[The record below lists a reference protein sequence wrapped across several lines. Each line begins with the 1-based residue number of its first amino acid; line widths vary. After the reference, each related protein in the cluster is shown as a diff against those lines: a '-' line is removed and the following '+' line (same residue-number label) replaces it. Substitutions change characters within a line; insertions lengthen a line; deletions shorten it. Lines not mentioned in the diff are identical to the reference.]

1 MKLVAWNGRGLGNRA
16 AERGLLDVK
25 KREILDVLFLSE
37 TKLDEQR
44 MQKFRWLL
52 DMPNMAVYNCNGR
65 SGGLALLWKR
75 DVRLY
80 IDANISDGNM
90 VWRFTGV
97 YGDPENKELTWRAL
111 RNLKQQGSGPW
122 LLMGDFNEILFQHE
136 KVGGT
141 PKPQAQMDRF
151 REAIEFCE
159 LTDLGFMGDIF
170 TWRNHSHRHD
180 HYVKERLDR
189 AVANIEWRY
198 IYPAMKIINGEP
210 RHSDHRPLILDTN
223 CTPVPTPS
231 FDHVFRFEAAWL

>member
-25 KREILDVLFLSE
+25 KREIPDVLFLSE
-37 TKLDEQR
+37 TKLDKQR

-75 DVRLY
+75 DVDISVSDVNRLY
-80 IDANISDGNM
+80 IDANISVGNV

-111 RNLKQQGSGPW
+111 RNLKQQDSGPW

-136 KVGGT
+136 KVGGA
-141 PKPQAQMDRF
+141 PKPQA
-151 REAIEFCE
+151 
-159 LTDLGFMGDIF
+159 
-170 TWRNHSHRHD
+170 
-180 HYVKERLDR
+180 
-189 AVANIEWRY
+189 
-198 IYPAMKIINGEP
+198 
-210 RHSDHRPLILDTN
+210 
-223 CTPVPTPS
+223 
-231 FDHVFRFEAAWL
+231 